1 MYAPK
6 QHIHQGIVVRSRW
19 LTQLPLKTLNEF
31 TYTIQ
36 QPWLLC
42 TSAPCA
48 FVLFLDWIWVHQIHF
63 KDFLCLCFSF
73 FWAFSLHLIFFHR
86 NFDQKRENYKF
97 SRSNLQF
104 VRILLRATA
113 RFRLSLHNVYV
124 HASSVCVRNK
134 ESDGDNFHVSR
145 VLCMLLLLHSVYVYT
160 TSTRTMAWKENQ
172 YWLRARF
179 LSASFGRSFACLLAC
194 FKSNWAHVNELA
206 QQMTPKSFP
215 FPWSSTFSFV
225 VG

>member
-1 MYAPK
+1 ML
-6 QHIHQGIVVRSRW
+6 QFLLGF
-19 LTQLPLKTLNEF
+19 LF
-31 TYTIQ
+31 T
-36 QPWLLC
+36 
-42 TSAPCA
+42 
-48 FVLFLDWIWVHQIHF
+48 FD
-63 KDFLCLCFSF
+63 
-73 FWAFSLHLIFFHR
+73 FFHR

-104 VRILLRATA
+104 VRILLRAPA

-145 VLCMLLLLHSVYVYT
+145 VLCMLLLLLHSVYVYT

-179 LSASFGRSFACLLAC
+179 LSASFGRSFACLLQIELSSCQWTRTANDPEKLSISMKLNIQFC
-194 FKSNWAHVNELA
+194 CWLAHYEHHLA
-206 QQMTPKSFP
+206 VP
-215 FPWSSTFSFV
+215 
-225 VG
+225 